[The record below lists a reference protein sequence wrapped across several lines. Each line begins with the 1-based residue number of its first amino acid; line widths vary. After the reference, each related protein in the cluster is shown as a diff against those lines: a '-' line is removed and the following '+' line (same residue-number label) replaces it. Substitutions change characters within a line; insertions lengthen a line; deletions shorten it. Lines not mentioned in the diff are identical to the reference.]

1 MAFGHLV
8 SIPRSTSSINTVG
21 GSCWKSKKFATYYYA
36 SSYETRALWQNN
48 RNVTK
53 EQSMKTCLQH
63 NISKLHYKGIE
74 GGSTTHHKIDKRSL
88 INATSSAQSHE
99 SEPQTHEKSQNHSLE
114 SIKRALLVFLKF
126 SRLYVFFGMM
136 IPVGLSSS
144 FLAVDNFSEI
154 SPILLVKGIL
164 QYMVPFFFTFQFIMG
179 VNQVADVEIDKI
191 NKPDLP
197 LATGEYSL
205 TFGAILV
212 ASTLLTSLGLAWMV
226 GSKPLIWSIIASA
239 GLMTAYS
246 INLPLL
252 RWKRST
258 ILTVLSNAMSMMASF
273 HLGPFLHMKIFVL
286 KKAATFSR
294 SMLLSCFVIGC
305 LYTVISISKDLGD
318 VEGDKAAGLK
328 TLAIRLGVKQV
339 FWLCISLIQMAYGI
353 AITMG
358 ALSPVLWSK
367 IVTVLTHVIM
377 ILYVWNHAVN
387 SVDLSSKDSL
397 QSFHMFMFKLVTVES
412 VLVLFVR

>member
-1 MAFGHLV
+1 MKLFSFCLIHG
-8 SIPRSTSSINTVG
+8 
-21 GSCWKSKKFATYYYA
+21 
-36 SSYETRALWQNN
+36 SYETRALWQNN

>member
-36 SSYETRALWQNN
+36 SSYETRALWQSN

-126 SRLYVFFGMM
+126 SRFYAFFGMM
-136 IPVGLSSS
+136 IPAGLSSS

-179 VNQVADVEIDKI
+179 VNQVSDVEIDKI

-197 LATGEYSL
+197 LATGEYSF
-205 TFGAILV
+205 TFGVILV
-212 ASTLLTSLGLAWMV
+212 ASSLLTSLGLAWMV
-226 GSKPLIWSIIASA
+226 GSKPLIWSIIVAA
-239 GLMTAYS
+239 GLMAAYS

-258 ILTVLSNAMSMMASF
+258 FLAVLSNAMSPLASF
-273 HLGPFLHMKIFVL
+273 HIGPFLHM
-286 KKAATFSR
+286 
-294 SMLLSCFVIGC
+294 
-305 LYTVISISKDLGD
+305 KDLGD

-377 ILYVWNHAVN
+377 VLYVWNYAVN

>member
-36 SSYETRALWQNN
+36 SSYETRALWQSN

-126 SRLYVFFGMM
+126 SRFYAFFGMM
-136 IPVGLSSS
+136 IPAGLSSS

-179 VNQVADVEIDKI
+179 VNQVSDVEIDKI

-197 LATGEYSL
+197 LATGEYSF
-205 TFGAILV
+205 TFGVILV
-212 ASTLLTSLGLAWMV
+212 ASSLLTSLGLAWMV
-226 GSKPLIWSIIASA
+226 GSKPLIWSIIVAA
-239 GLMTAYS
+239 GLMAAYS

-258 ILTVLSNAMSMMASF
+258 FLAVLSNAMSPLASF
-273 HLGPFLHMKIFVL
+273 HIGPFLHMKTFVL

-294 SMLLSCFVIGC
+294 SMLVGCFVIGC

-377 ILYVWNHAVN
+377 VLYVWNYAVN

>member
-164 QYMVPFFFTFQFIMG
+164 Q
-179 VNQVADVEIDKI
+179 I

>member
-36 SSYETRALWQNN
+36 SSYETRALWQSN

-246 INLPLL
+246 IN
-252 RWKRST
+252 
-258 ILTVLSNAMSMMASF
+258 
-273 HLGPFLHMKIFVL
+273 
-286 KKAATFSR
+286 
-294 SMLLSCFVIGC
+294 
-305 LYTVISISKDLGD
+305 DLGD

>member
-1 MAFGHLV
+1 
-8 SIPRSTSSINTVG
+8 
-21 GSCWKSKKFATYYYA
+21 
-36 SSYETRALWQNN
+36 
-48 RNVTK
+48 
-53 EQSMKTCLQH
+53 
-63 NISKLHYKGIE
+63 
-74 GGSTTHHKIDKRSL
+74 
-88 INATSSAQSHE
+88 
-99 SEPQTHEKSQNHSLE
+99 
-114 SIKRALLVFLKF
+114 
-126 SRLYVFFGMM
+126 
-136 IPVGLSSS
+136 
-144 FLAVDNFSEI
+144 
-154 SPILLVKGIL
+154 
-164 QYMVPFFFTFQFIMG
+164 
-179 VNQVADVEIDKI
+179 I

-246 INLPLL
+246 IN
-252 RWKRST
+252 
-258 ILTVLSNAMSMMASF
+258 
-273 HLGPFLHMKIFVL
+273 
-286 KKAATFSR
+286 
-294 SMLLSCFVIGC
+294 
-305 LYTVISISKDLGD
+305 DLGD

>member
-8 SIPRSTSSINTVG
+8 SIPRSTSSIATVG
-21 GSCWKSKKFATYYYA
+21 
-36 SSYETRALWQNN
+36 SYETRVLWQSN
-48 RNVTK
+48 RNITK
-53 EQSMKTCLQH
+53 EQSIKTCLQH
-63 NISKLHYKGIE
+63 NILKLHYKGIDR
-74 GGSTTHHKIDKRSL
+74 GFTTHHKIHKTSL

-99 SEPQTHEKSQNHSLE
+99 SEPQAHKKSQNDSLE
-114 SIKRALLVFLKF
+114 SIKGALLAFLKF
-126 SRLYVFFGMM
+126 SRLYVFFGTM
-136 IPVGLSSS
+136 IPAGLSSS

-164 QYMVPFFFTFQFIMG
+164 QYMVPFFFTFQFIVG
-179 VNQVADVEIDKI
+179 VNQVSDVEIDMI

-197 LATGEYSL
+197 LATGEYSF
-205 TFGAILV
+205 TFGVILV
-212 ASTLLTSLGLAWMV
+212 ASFLLTSLGLAWMV
-226 GSKPLIWSIIASA
+226 GSKPLIWSIIVAA
-239 GLMTAYS
+239 GLMAAYS

-273 HLGPFLHMKIFVL
+273 HLGPFLHMKTFVL

-294 SMLLSCFVIGC
+294 SMLLSCFVVGC
-305 LYTVISISKDLGD
+305 LYTVISISKDLAD

-377 ILYVWNHAVN
+377 VLYVWNHAVN

-397 QSFHMFMFKLVTVES
+397 QSFHMFMFKLITVEC